1 ELEFLTTDAADRA
14 LAILNTHPAL
24 ADTGMSFCL
33 PGDPSVR
40 AYPELRTLFTRSLG
54 HAQPRT
60 CKCRRVCLRNAGGY
74 MNAAYDEL
82 IVYGPIHY
90 VTVCSTDEDVD
101 YTRRGAIWHIMVQ
114 FFDPDVAAIVDHSL
128 TSFLGRRVT
137 VIKSPLDVTVARL
150 RKKINAERAE
160 RGEPPLGPPSH
171 AIQQSASDDTSTE
184 DSHPSSATS

>member
-1 ELEFLTTDAADRA
+1 MPTIAKYPQKQAYPGQTTTVAMRDISPYTEIQWLEATVSQLCPGLKSCTFAPSKQPHDTKRGELEFLTTDAADRA

-60 CKCRRVCLRNAGGY
+60 CKCRR
-74 MNAAYDEL
+74 AYDEL

-128 TSFLGRRVT
+128 TSFLGRRV
-137 VIKSPLDVTVARL
+137 
-150 RKKINAERAE
+150 
-160 RGEPPLGPPSH
+160 
-171 AIQQSASDDTSTE
+171 
-184 DSHPSSATS
+184 